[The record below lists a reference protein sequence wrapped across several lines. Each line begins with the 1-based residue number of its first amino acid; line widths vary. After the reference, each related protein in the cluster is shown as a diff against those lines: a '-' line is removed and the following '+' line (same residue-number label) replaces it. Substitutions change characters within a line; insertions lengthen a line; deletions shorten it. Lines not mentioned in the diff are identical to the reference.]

1 MYLYLDTTEDLNIGL
16 YDENYKALKFLDIKS
31 KKTSLILQS
40 TLFELL
46 KEKNLEVKDLQGIIY
61 CAGPGSYTGMRVG
74 QGFVDICQWQ
84 KIPVYSFYHFKV
96 PKILNIQSGSWIAS
110 AFKGETFIYKWNGD
124 ENSTELV
131 KDETLKLEELGD
143 NIFTRGEMAGQEKIK
158 STQILIR
165 ENDSFLF
172 KYIVENK
179 IKEEL
184 FYYRPLEQE
193 FKVPNA

>member
-40 TLFELL
+40 TIYELL
-46 KEKNLEVKDLQGIIY
+46 KDRSLEVKDLKGIIY

-96 PKILNIQSGSWIAS
+96 PKILGILNGAWIAS
-110 AFKGETFIYKWNGD
+110 AFKGETFVYRWESD
-124 ENSTELV
+124 EESIELIR
-131 KDETLKLEELGD
+131 DEALELDKLGS
-143 NIFTRGEMAGQEKIK
+143 NIFTRGEMSGQKKIK
-158 STQILIR
+158 STQELIR

-172 KYIVENK
+172 KYIVENN